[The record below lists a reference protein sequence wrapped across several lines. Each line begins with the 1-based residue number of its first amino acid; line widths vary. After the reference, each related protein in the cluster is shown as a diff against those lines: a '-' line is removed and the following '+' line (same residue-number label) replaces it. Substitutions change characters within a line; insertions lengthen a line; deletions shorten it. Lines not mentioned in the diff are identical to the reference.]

1 MQNHQPSISKR
12 VIPITRYRPIRFS
25 ARKFFASLGPG
36 IITGA
41 ADDDPSGIA
50 TYSIAGA
57 QFGTSLLWTAWLTW
71 PLMAAVQMMCARI
84 GMVTGRGLAGAL
96 TEKFPKPILLI
107 ACTALLLANTINV
120 ASDLLGMADAAEVLT
135 GVNSHVWV
143 VAFGAAITIAIL
155 RFRYYEIARILKWLV
170 VSLFSYVLVAF
181 FVSPDWRQVA
191 ADTLIPSVPAST
203 DAWQTVVAI
212 LGTTISP
219 YLFFWQSA
227 QEVEEEKAMGR
238 RLLVEREGAT
248 RKELSDRRRDVGV
261 GTLLSNVV
269 MFFIIL
275 TTAATLHTQGLTM
288 ISSSKEAAEA
298 LRPLAGNLA
307 TAIYAVGIVAAGFLA
322 IPTLAGS
329 AAYAFAEV
337 LDWSRGL
344 DEKLYQAQAFYA
356 AITGSVVCGIALDFL
371 NVNPISA
378 LFWTAIINGVLAP
391 FLLVGVLLTARDK
404 TVMVGQPSSALS
416 QAVVAL
422 TALVMFSAAIAMI
435 VI

>member
-1 MQNHQPSISKR
+1 MPILSKKVTAIR
-12 VIPITRYRPIRFS
+12 RASPIKVSVRN
-25 ARKFFASLGPG
+25 FFAALGPG

-41 ADDDPSGIA
+41 ADDDPSGVA

-57 QFGTSLLWTAWLTW
+57 QLGTSLLWTAWLTW

-96 TEKFPKPILLI
+96 TQKFPKPVLLI
-107 ACTALLLANTINV
+107 ACTALLFANTINV
-120 ASDLLGMADAAEVLT
+120 ASDLSGMADAAEVLT
-135 GVNSHVWV
+135 GVTSHIYV
-143 VAFGAAITIAIL
+143 VVFGVAITIAII
-155 RFRYYEIARILKWLV
+155 RFRYHQIAYILKWLV
-170 VSLFSYVLVAF
+170 ISLFSYVVVAF
-181 FVSPDWRQVA
+181 LVSPDWPQVA
-191 ADTLIPSVPAST
+191 HDTLIPSVPSSKEGWET
-203 DAWQTVVAI
+203 LVAI
-212 LGTTISP
+212 FGTTISP

-227 QEVEEEKAMGR
+227 QEVEEEEAMGR

-248 RKELSDRRRDVGV
+248 RKELTDRRMDVGV
-261 GTLLSNVV
+261 GTFLSNVV

-275 TTAATLHTQGLTM
+275 TTAVTLHTHGLTM
-288 ISSSKEAAEA
+288 ISSSKDAAEA

-307 TAIYAVGIVAAGFLA
+307 TTIYAIGIVAVGFLA

-337 LDWSRGL
+337 LNWSRGL
-344 DEKLYQAQAFYA
+344 DEKLYQARAFYA
-356 AITGSVVCGIALDFL
+356 AITGSVLCGMAFDFL

-378 LFWTAIINGVLAP
+378 LFWTAVINGVLAP

-404 TVMVGQPSSALS
+404 SIMLGQPSSALS

-422 TALVMFSAAIAMI
+422 TTLVMFSAAIAMI